1 MMFKINKYNLR
12 LFSIILVITL
22 IFSTNF
28 PKNIK
33 NIYNNKFEERLT
45 NIYGFCNGESIGYL
59 RYLKNKFKFEDNPKI
74 INYIH
79 TPNVEWSIFL
89 PGEYKKKSKYI
100 ILLNYPGE
108 KVLIRGSDKYLNEL
122 VIDNLSFYSDKV
134 DKIDKLLISLNTVN
148 KEKNYNI
155 QLFSELVN
163 GKRNL
168 IKEFKKFEIN
178 NNELKFELNIDL
190 NKINEFNDNISI
202 RLINFK
208 EDNVKQLKLFSKNKF
223 ILKNYELI
231 DNSKNCYLLKSN
243 D

>member
-1 MMFKINKYNLR
+1 MFKINKYNLR

-122 VIDNLSFYSDKV
+122 VIDNLSFYSDKI

-202 RLINFK
+202 RLVNFK
-208 EDNVKQLKLFSKNKF
+208 EDNVEQLKLFSKNKF

>member
-12 LFSIILVITL
+12 FFSIILVITL
-22 IFSTNF
+22 FFSTNF
-28 PKNIK
+28 PKNFK
-33 NIYNNKFEERLT
+33 NIYNNKFEERLI
-45 NIYGFCNGESIGYL
+45 NIYGFCDGESIGYL
-59 RYLKNKFKFEDNPKI
+59 RYLKNKFKFKDNPKI

-79 TPNVEWSIFL
+79 TPNVGWSIFS
-89 PGEYKKKSKYI
+89 PGEYKKKSKNI

-108 KVLIRGSDKYLNEL
+108 KVLIGGSDKYLNEL
-122 VIDNLSFYSDKV
+122 VIDNLSFYSDKI

-155 QLFSELVN
+155 QLFSEIVN

>member
-1 MMFKINKYNLR
+1 MFKINKYNLR

-122 VIDNLSFYSDKV
+122 VIDNLSFYSDKI

-148 KEKNYNI
+148 KEKNYYI
-155 QLFSELVN
+155 QLFSEIVN

-202 RLINFK
+202 RLVNFK
-208 EDNVKQLKLFSKNKF
+208 EDNVEQLKLFSKNKF

>member
-1 MMFKINKYNLR
+1 MFKINKYNLR

-22 IFSTNF
+22 FFSTNF

-33 NIYNNKFEERLT
+33 NIYNNKFEERLI
-45 NIYGFCNGESIGYL
+45 NIYGFCDGESIGYL
-59 RYLKNKFKFEDNPKI
+59 RYLKNKFKFKDNPKI

-79 TPNVEWSIFL
+79 TPNVGWSIFS
-89 PGEYKKKSKYI
+89 PGEYKKKSKNI

-108 KVLIRGSDKYLNEL
+108 KVLIGGSDKYLNEL

-134 DKIDKLLISLNTVN
+134 DKIDKLLISLNTIN

-202 RLINFK
+202 RLVNFK
-208 EDNVKQLKLFSKNKF
+208 EDNVEQLKLFSKNKF
-223 ILKNYELI
+223 ILKNYKLI
-231 DNSKNCYLLKSN
+231 DNFKNCYLLKSN